1 MAITDIENNELCPLS
16 DFQRRAFVYDEGY
29 YSILGIGEGRSKAKK
44 QKVKQASIEQ
54 ANAAFKNSIEK

>member
-44 QKVKQASIEQ
+44 QKVKQCSL
-54 ANAAFKNSIEK
+54 